1 MYIII
6 IGCGKLGRTL
16 AFELSDVGHN
26 VSVVDSDAE
35 KLAALGSGFNGLSVR
50 GVEYDD
56 GVLRQA
62 GIARADCVVCATA
75 DDNLNITAALAA
87 RELFGV
93 GRVIARV
100 NDPAKKSAFELL
112 NIETIDP
119 TELVSY
125 LIRSKLEGEKT

>member
-62 GIARADCVVCATA
+62 GIARANCVVCVTV